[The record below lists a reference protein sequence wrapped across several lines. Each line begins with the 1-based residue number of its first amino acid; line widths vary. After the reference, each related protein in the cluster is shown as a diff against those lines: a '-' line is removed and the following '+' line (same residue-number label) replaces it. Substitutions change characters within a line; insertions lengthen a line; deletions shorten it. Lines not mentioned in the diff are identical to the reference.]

1 MFGVGFV
8 EAMRAPFQDSD
19 WLRKFVLGGLLSLVP
34 NLAMALLIDDQVPWV
49 LVPVLFIF
57 GLVLSWVVW
66 GYLYRI
72 FVDALNGQAWHTL
85 PEWGNWKAYS
95 SAGLRV
101 FLIVLGYILLTGVG
115 LTGLLSILGMFPSG
129 KNPEQL
135 SAVVLLVMLAVM
147 LLYGFLPIAFARF
160 AAEGRVW
167 AAFDP
172 WALWADIR
180 ALVKGD
186 YVQTCLAFYGLWL
199 MGNLVLGWLP
209 YVGLP
214 LVSTYSFYVMVVF
227 ARLFGRMIGVEGQK
241 ALSSEGR

>member
-1 MFGVGFV
+1 MFGVVFI
-8 EAMRAPFQDSD
+8 EALRAPFQDSD

-34 NLAMALLIDDQVPWV
+34 NLAVSLLITEQVLWV
-49 LVPVLFIF
+49 LAPVLFS
-57 GLVLSWVVW
+57 LVLSLVVW

-85 PEWGNWKAYS
+85 PEWGNWKAYFV
-95 SAGLRV
+95 AGFQV
-101 FLIVLGYILLTGVG
+101 FLIVLGYVLLMGVG

-135 SAVVLLVMLAVM
+135 SAVVLLVMLTIV

-160 AAEGRVW
+160 AAEGRIW

-227 ARLFGRMIGVEGQK
+227 ARLFGKMIGVEGQK
-241 ALSSEGR
+241 ALSSEDH